1 MKRYQAFIRMIAV
14 LTLTRL
20 VINMTRRF
28 AYPFLPEIARQ
39 YNVGLPAV
47 QSVMSFQAG
56 IGVTSPLFGPLGERF
71 GRKRVMQATLI
82 LMALISV
89 LGAIVPGFPIFA
101 IVMLVYGFGKM
112 IFDPAMLAY
121 LGDRVAYER
130 RGLAIGITELSWAG
144 SLIIAGPVTGILLEL
159 SGIQLI
165 LMILGFLLLGFTLAI
180 ERFLVQDEPTHIN
193 RRFNLSQAWQTIRA
207 NPAAQGAL
215 LFSFLH
221 VCANEIFFIN
231 YGVWMEESFGLVL
244 AALGAVTTVIAIA
257 EISGEFVVIGIA
269 DRVGKRPLTI
279 LTTGVAA
286 ACYVVLPSLSESL
299 PLTLVGLFVLF
310 LCVETSIVASIALFT
325 EVLPDARAVM
335 MSANVGAHS
344 LGRLTGGTL
353 GGLLYAS
360 DVNFVTMGLL
370 AAGIGAAAT
379 VCLWIMVPEA
389 RPQFMQ

>member
-1 MKRYQAFIRMIAV
+1 M
-14 LTLTRL
+14 
-20 VINMTRRF
+20 
-28 AYPFLPEIARQ
+28 
-39 YNVGLPAV
+39 
-47 QSVMSFQAG
+47 
-56 IGVTSPLFGPLGERF
+56 
-71 GRKRVMQATLI
+71 
-82 LMALISV
+82 
-89 LGAIVPGFPIFA
+89 
-101 IVMLVYGFGKM
+101 
-112 IFDPAMLAY
+112 
-121 LGDRVAYER
+121 
-130 RGLAIGITELSWAG
+130 
-144 SLIIAGPVTGILLEL
+144 
-159 SGIQLI
+159 
-165 LMILGFLLLGFTLAI
+165 
-180 ERFLVQDEPTHIN
+180 
-193 RRFNLSQAWQTIRA
+193 
-207 NPAAQGAL
+207 
-215 LFSFLH
+215 H

-370 AAGIGAAAT
+370 AAGIGATAT